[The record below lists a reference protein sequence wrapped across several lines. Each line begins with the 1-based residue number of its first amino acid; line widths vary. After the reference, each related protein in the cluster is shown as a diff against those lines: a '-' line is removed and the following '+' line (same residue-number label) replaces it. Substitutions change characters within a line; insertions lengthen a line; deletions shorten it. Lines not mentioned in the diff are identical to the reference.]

1 MVDFAGIFDSIRSG
15 GDDVSAFFSSSLGEA
30 ALKGAG
36 SLLGVG
42 GDAKANRGGPG
53 LKDNFVEVSGASGRA
68 RDIGYEKSE
77 DFSQVEYNWY
87 KRMERFANLSDT
99 SKVQLGNI
107 K

>member
-15 GDDVSAFFSSSLGEA
+15 GDDVSAFFQSSLGEA

-42 GDAKANRGGPG
+42 GDNKDSRGGPQITS
-53 LKDNFVEVSGASGRA
+53 NFVEVGGASGRT
-68 RDIGYEKSE
+68 RDVGYEKSE